1 MQKLPRGARK
11 QPLDHEPTAVRY
23 ALRKAGLTQAE
34 LARQVGKSQGHVSE
48 ILSGTRNAPP
58 ALIAKIAEVL
68 NCPVVVLEAK
78 RDPVRQ

>member
-1 MQKLPRGARK
+1 MHKPSRGARK
-11 QPLDHEPTAVRY
+11 HPLDHEPAAVRY

-34 LARQVGKSQGHVSE
+34 LARQLGKSQGHVSE

-58 ALIAKIAEVL
+58 ALLARLAEVL

-78 RDPVRQ
+78 QPVRP